1 MNEVTSIPSVFLIKY
16 AMSILNVLSLFT
28 LDIMVG
34 SLLNID
40 TKTRNLI
47 IFLYALN
54 PQFHGYDSY
63 AHNESFAA
71 IFFPL
76 VILFL
81 LGKKSRLKAN
91 SWFMRL
97 VCLIL
102 TFVISLSHH
111 FTSYNVALF
120 AFPILMPMYYFWGY
134 SIAEVTSCVL
144 AVIIPATWLSFSATY
159 ILKSHLR
166 GINSLLQAIVTLH
179 AVAGYSSLP
188 SGSYLYNY
196 PSAFFQ
202 SFTYMALVILGFFA
216 LVGLADAFHS
226 KKEIYCYFGALMIL
240 YSIITGLLLIAVDW
254 GKVKGFYDV
263 RERIIAFSYLPL
275 AIFAGIGI
283 GKMFKRVNS
292 LKSSS
297 KSPIKMECFNRAF
310 LSFLIICILVGIL
323 IPSMVFNAF
332 PRFMYDPGFISIGS
346 GEFYQAPHTK
356 YAFGIW
362 IRHYQSSDREY
373 VFSGSLSTYIYVL
386 GYGQFIGEWNDK
398 FFNAMSAANAHD
410 IYHVTDIYNADL
422 PDKFGRKLD
431 QFELSLLDF
440 NLSRIYSSNVITLR
454 YKS

>member
-1 MNEVTSIPSVFLIKY
+1 
-16 AMSILNVLSLFT
+16 
-28 LDIMVG
+28 
-34 SLLNID
+34 
-40 TKTRNLI
+40 
-47 IFLYALN
+47 
-54 PQFHGYDSY
+54 
-63 AHNESFAA
+63 
-71 IFFPL
+71 
-76 VILFL
+76 
-81 LGKKSRLKAN
+81 
-91 SWFMRL
+91 
-97 VCLIL
+97 
-102 TFVISLSHH
+102 
-111 FTSYNVALF
+111 
-120 AFPILMPMYYFWGY
+120 
-134 SIAEVTSCVL
+134 
-144 AVIIPATWLSFSATY
+144 
-159 ILKSHLR
+159 
-166 GINSLLQAIVTLH
+166 
-179 AVAGYSSLP
+179 
-188 SGSYLYNY
+188 
-196 PSAFFQ
+196 
-202 SFTYMALVILGFFA
+202 MALVILGFFA
-216 LVGLADAFHS
+216 LVGLADAFHN
-226 KKEIYCYFGALMIL
+226 KKDIYRYFGALLIL

-263 RERIIAFSYLPL
+263 RERIITFSYLPL

-310 LSFLIICILVGIL
+310 FSFLMICVLAGIL

-332 PRFMYDPGFISIGS
+332 PRFMYDPGFIPIDS
-346 GEFYQAPHTK
+346 GEFYQAPQTK

-386 GYGQFIGEWNDK
+386 GYGQFIGEWNDN